1 MGSTKL
7 ETLPGVAGEIAQVAA
22 RLRQSLVGV
31 RGQWNGSGS
40 GVIWRPDGIILTND
54 HVARRDKA
62 RVSLADGRT
71 LDARVI
77 GRDKTLDLAALK
89 VDEQDLPSAPPGDSR
104 RMAVGQLVLAV
115 GNPLGVEG
123 AVTLGIISAI
133 GRTMRGGR
141 ELVEADIDVYPGNS
155 GGPLADAHGRV
166 LGLTSMILTP
176 GVALAVPTHVAQ
188 VALAGW
194 LGESSRKPSLGV
206 RGWAVPLPAAW
217 AERVGQPSGV
227 MLGEVL
233 PASLA
238 EESGLLV
245 GDIIVGLAGEPVMD
259 GEDLQRRL
267 YATAETPSVRV
278 VRAGEIVTLGES
290 DAHRV

>member
-1 MGSTKL
+1 MRSAML
-7 ETLPGVAGEIAQVAA
+7 ETLPGVATEIAQVAA
-22 RLRQSLVGV
+22 RLRQSLVMV

-40 GVIWRPDGIILTND
+40 GVIWRSDGIILTND
-54 HVARRDKA
+54 HVARRDRA
-62 RVSLADGRT
+62 RVSLADGRM
-71 LDARVI
+71 LDAQVI

-89 VDEQDLPSAPPGDSR
+89 VDATNLPAATPGDSR
-104 RMAVGQLVLAV
+104 QMAIGQLVLAV
-115 GNPLGVEG
+115 GHPLGVEG
-123 AVTLGIISAI
+123 ATTLGIISAI

-155 GGPLADAHGRV
+155 GGPLADAQGRV

-188 VALAGW
+188 VALRGW
-194 LGESSRKPSLGV
+194 LGESTRKSALGV

-217 AERVGQPSGV
+217 AERVGQPTGV

-238 EESGLLV
+238 EDTGLLV
-245 GDIIVGLAGEPVMD
+245 GDIIVGLDGEPVTD
-259 GEDLQRRL
+259 GEVLQRLL
-267 YATAETPSVRV
+267 YAAEEAPTVRV
-278 VRAGEIVTLGES
+278 VRGGEIVTLGE
-290 DAHRV
+290 DTAAHI

>member
-1 MGSTKL
+1 MGSAML
-7 ETLPGVAGEIAQVAA
+7 ETLPGVASEIAQVAA
-22 RLRQSLVGV
+22 RLRQSLVMV
-31 RGQWNGSGS
+31 RGEWNGSGS
-40 GVIWRPDGIILTND
+40 GVIWRPDGVILTND
-54 HVARRDKA
+54 HVARRDRA

-89 VDEQDLPSAPPGDSR
+89 VDATNLPAATAGDSR
-104 RMAVGQLVLAV
+104 RMAIGQLVVAV

-123 AVTLGIISAI
+123 ATTLGIISAI

-155 GGPLADAHGRV
+155 GGPLADAQGRV

-188 VALAGW
+188 IALRAW
-194 LGESSRKPSLGV
+194 LGESTRKSALGV

-217 AERVGQPSGV
+217 AEQVGQPTGV

-233 PASLA
+233 PESLA
-238 EESGLLV
+238 EDSGLLV
-245 GDIIVGLAGEPVMD
+245 GDIIVGLDGAPVTD
-259 GEDLQRRL
+259 GEDLQRLL
-267 YATAETPSVRV
+267 YAAEQAPTVRV
-278 VRAGEIVTLGES
+278 VRGGEIVTLG
-290 DAHRV
+290 ANAAGHI

>member
-1 MGSTKL
+1 MVGAML
-7 ETLPGVAGEIAQVAA
+7 ETVPGVAAEIAQIAA
-22 RLRQSLVGV
+22 WLRQSLVMV
-31 RGQWNGSGS
+31 RGEWNGSGS

-54 HVARRDKA
+54 HVARRDRA
-62 RVSLADGRT
+62 RVTLADGRT
-71 LDARVI
+71 LDGRVI

-89 VDEQDLPSAPPGDSR
+89 VDAHDLPAAVPGNSR
-104 RMAVGQLVLAV
+104 AMAVGQLVLAV

-155 GGPLADAHGRV
+155 GGPLADAQGRV

-188 VALAGW
+188 IALRSW
-194 LGESSRKPSLGV
+194 LGESSRKSALGV

-238 EESGLLV
+238 EDSGLLV
-245 GDIIVGLAGEPVMD
+245 GDIIVGLDGEPVTD
-259 GEDLQRRL
+259 GEVLQRLL
-267 YATAETPSVRV
+267 YAVEDTPTVRV
-278 VRAGEIVTLGES
+278 VRGGEIVTLGEH
-290 DAHRV
+290 AGGHI

>member
-1 MGSTKL
+1 MVSATL
-7 ETLPGVAGEIAQVAA
+7 EALPGVASEIAQVAA
-22 RLRQSLVGV
+22 RLRQSLVMV

-54 HVARRDKA
+54 HVARRDRA

-77 GRDKTLDLAALK
+77 GRDKTLDLAAMK
-89 VDEQDLPSAPPGDSR
+89 VEAGDLPAAVLGDSR

-123 AVTLGIISAI
+123 ATTLGIISAI

-155 GGPLADAHGRV
+155 GGPLADAQGRV

-188 VALAGW
+188 VALAQW
-194 LGESSRKPSLGV
+194 LGESTRKSSLGV
-206 RGWAVPLPAAW
+206 RGWAIPLPAAW
-217 AERVGQPSGV
+217 AERVGQPTGV

-233 PASLA
+233 PSSMA

-245 GDIIVGLAGEPVMD
+245 GDIIVGLDGAPVAD
-259 GEDLQRRL
+259 GEDLQRL
-267 YATAETPSVRV
+267 LHATAETPTVRV
-278 VRAGEIVTLGES
+278 VRGGEILTLGES
-290 DAHRV
+290 AGHI